1 MVTQTG
7 SHGHKGTASGKRRV
21 LHAHTWAL
29 LALAQMVA
37 NWESTETQSLARY
50 AHTGDTQP

>member
-7 SHGHKGTASGKRRV
+7 SHGHKATASGKRRV

-29 LALAQMVA
+29 LALAQVVA
-37 NWESTETQSLARY
+37 NWEPTETQSLAWY
-50 AHTGDTQP
+50 THTGDTQP